1 MTNPPAMTPQQ
12 REFSDVKKSG
22 FSAYRRLVVGNRSVF
37 TFLFFELSQLI
48 SSNLPGIVGLGL
60 RALLLP
66 RLLRRCGRRPA
77 IGRGVV
83 FRIPHQME
91 FGDGVLIDDFA
102 AVDIRG
108 ESSTIVVGDRVS
120 IGRFSTVAAK
130 GGSIELQSG
139 VNIGSYCRIAT
150 NSRVVIGES
159 ALIGAYCYV
168 GPGNHTEG
176 EGGKPLIE
184 QPMDIRGG
192 VEIGCHAWLGTGVT
206 VLDGVRIG
214 RHAIIGAHSLVTS
227 DVPDWG
233 VAVGTPAKVIKVR
246 NQ

>member
-1 MTNPPAMTPQQ
+1 MTNSPAMTPQQ

-22 FSAYRRLVVGNRSVF
+22 LSAYRRLVVGERSLF
-37 TFLFFELSQLI
+37 TFIFFELSQLI
-48 SSNLPGIVGLGL
+48 SSNVPGILGLAL

-66 RLLRRCGRRPA
+66 RLLRRCGKRPA
-77 IGRGVV
+77 VGRGVV

-102 AVDIRG
+102 AIDIRG
-108 ESSTIVVGDRVS
+108 EASSIIIGDRVS

-139 VNIGSYCRIAT
+139 VNVGSYCRIAT

-159 ALIGAYCYV
+159 VLIGAYCYV

-176 EGGKPLIE
+176 ESGKPLIE
-184 QPMDIRGG
+184 QPMDIKGG